1 MKKNKVKFLILIVF
15 VFLFL
20 KTCQNYS
27 YILELKAHWNI
38 NVPIANRIIYTA
50 DSGPSFHGDGVR
62 YTILHFKNTKKI
74 EKMFEWKKS
83 ISDSD
88 IKNFKNDLESI
99 NVIDNE
105 MIVDFNNPEN
115 LYYIIVGDD
124 QMSTIHLI
132 YNKSEKRLYYLEHI
146 V

>member
-1 MKKNKVKFLILIVF
+1 
-15 VFLFL
+15 
-20 KTCQNYS
+20 
-27 YILELKAHWNI
+27 
-38 NVPIANRIIYTA
+38 
-50 DSGPSFHGDGVR
+50 
-62 YTILHFKNTKKI
+62 
-74 EKMFEWKKS
+74 MFEWKKS

-88 IKNFKNDLESI
+88 IKNFKNALESI

-124 QMSTIHLI
+124 QMSTIYFI
-132 YNKSEKRLYYLEHI
+132 YNKSEKRLYYLEEI